1 VSEATRRSARLRVV
15 SGGQSGV
22 DRAALDAARAL
33 GLPRGGW
40 CPRGRWAEDGAIP
53 AAYPLDEIPQSEGL
67 RVAAGDEAREAGHR
81 DAELAQR
88 TEWNVRDSDA
98 TLVIVGQ
105 RPLSGGSLLTAE
117 LAQSYRRPLRVVELA
132 RDPDPAKLRAW
143 LAEHRVRTLNV
154 GGPRASEAPD
164 LGAGARAFLE
174 RALRPEG

>member
-1 VSEATRRSARLRVV
+1 MSEATRGSARLRVV

-40 CPRGRWAEDGAIP
+40 CPRGRWAEDGPIP
-53 AAYPLDEIPQSEGL
+53 GAYPLDETPKT
-67 RVAAGDEAREAGHR
+67 
-81 DAELAQR
+81 ELAQR

-98 TLVIVGQ
+98 TLVIVEE

-143 LAEHRVRTLNV
+143 LAEHAVRTLNV
-154 GGPRASEAPD
+154 AGPRASEAPA
-164 LGAGARAFLE
+164 LGPGAQAFLE